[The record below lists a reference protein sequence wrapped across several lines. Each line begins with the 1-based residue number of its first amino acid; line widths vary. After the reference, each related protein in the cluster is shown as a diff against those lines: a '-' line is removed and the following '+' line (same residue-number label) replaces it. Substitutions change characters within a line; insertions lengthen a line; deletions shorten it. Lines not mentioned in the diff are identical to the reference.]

1 MAQRLKRISE
11 VWKSEIDNLYDVV
24 RVQRAQ
30 IDELKAKI
38 ATLEGR
44 AK

>member
-1 MAQRLKRISE
+1 MAQRLKRISDT
-11 VWKSEIDNLYDVV
+11 WKAEIDNLYDVV

-38 ATLEGR
+38 ATLEGQ
-44 AK
+44 KK